1 MGASIH
7 ISGTGSSVVDTVF
20 VCRSTGKIQ
29 RSVLADSAA
38 GIAALV
44 KRDIQALLSADLKP
58 TRGDIRCVINGHLIR
73 LAIWRLRDQWEAVL
87 PVATKLQLVTKE
99 LAALGGPSKVEEAL
113 GPDYSKA
120 PFAHDALVFEDAA
133 PYEVEDDE
141 ISF

>member
-1 MGASIH
+1 
-7 ISGTGSSVVDTVF
+7 
-20 VCRSTGKIQ
+20 
-29 RSVLADSAA
+29 

-73 LAIWRLRDQWEAVL
+73 LAIWRLRGQWEAAL
-87 PVATKLQLVTKE
+87 PVATKLELVTKE

-113 GPDYSKA
+113 GADYSKA

-133 PYEVEDDE
+133 PYGVEDDE
-141 ISF
+141 VSF